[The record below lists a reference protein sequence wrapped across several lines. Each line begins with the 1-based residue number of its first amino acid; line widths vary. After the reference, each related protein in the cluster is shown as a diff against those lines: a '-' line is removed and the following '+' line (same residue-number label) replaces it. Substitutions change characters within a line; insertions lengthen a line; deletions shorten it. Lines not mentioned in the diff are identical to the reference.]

1 MHCRIICFRGDFSN
15 RYIMEK
21 VSLNGVEI
29 YPFTSEGQL
38 LSFVDEHKGILVA
51 INAEKILHATEQTR
65 GIINR
70 NIGYC
75 DGAGAQLALK
85 QKGYKEAC
93 KVPGCELW
101 LKIVARF
108 NKEKTFYLVGG
119 KPQVIEETVG
129 KLQKEYPGI
138 RIVGHRDGYLKT
150 EEERQALI
158 ADVAEKRPDVV
169 FVAMGSPKQELLMEE
184 MLKRHKAIYQGLGGS
199 FDVYTG
205 HVQRAPKW
213 WVDHNLEFAYR
224 LLKEPKRIKRQIHLV
239 KYAYWLITKKL

>member
-1 MHCRIICFRGDFSN
+1 
-15 RYIMEK
+15 MEK

-29 YPFTSEGQL
+29 YPFNSESQL

-65 GIINR
+65 NIINR

-85 QKGYKEAC
+85 QKGHKDAC
-93 KVPGCELW
+93 KIPGCELW

-108 NKEKTFYLVGG
+108 CKEKTFYLVGG
-119 KPQVIEETVG
+119 KLYVIEETVA
-129 KLQKEYPGI
+129 KLKEEYPDI
-138 RIVGHRDGYLKT
+138 RIIGYRDGYLKS
-150 EEERQALI
+150 EEEKQKLI
-158 ADVAEKRPDVV
+158 VDITEKCPDVV

-184 MLKRHKAIYQGLGGS
+184 MLQRHKAIYQGLGGS

-205 HVQRAPKW
+205 HVQRAPQW
-213 WVDHNLEFAYR
+213 WVSHNLEFAYR
-224 LLKEPKRIKRQIHLV
+224 LIKEPKRIKRQIHLV
-239 KYAYWLITKKL
+239 KYAYWLIAKKL